1 MAEYVL
7 FVTRKDIV
15 RFTAMN
21 GNVDVDRYLQF
32 CKIAQDR
39 QLQPL
44 LGTKLFEK
52 IQDDIQNNV
61 LVNPY
66 KALLEDKI
74 KDVVLFY
81 TMVEY
86 LPWGNVQVSNKGIF
100 KFTQENGQV
109 VDKSEVDDLV
119 ETARST
125 AEFYAQRLIDHLC
138 QFSNLYPEYNQ
149 NSQDDI
155 SPTTQ
160 NYWGG
165 WVL

>member
-7 FVTRKDIV
+7 FVTRNDIV

-32 CKIAQDR
+32 CKIGQDR
-39 QLQPL
+39 MIQPL

-66 KALLEDKI
+66 KALLEDRI
-74 KDVVLFY
+74 KQVILFY

-100 KFTQENGQV
+100 KFTQENGQI

-119 ETARST
+119 ENARST
-125 AEFYAQRLIDHLC
+125 GEFYAQRLIDHLC
-138 QFSNLYPEYNQ
+138 QNSNLYPEYNQ
-149 NSQDDI
+149 NQNDDI

>member
-7 FVTRKDIV
+7 FVTRNDIV

-32 CKIAQDR
+32 CKIGQDR
-39 QLQPL
+39 MIQPL

-66 KALLEDKI
+66 KALLEDRI
-74 KDVVLFY
+74 KQVILFY

-100 KFTQENGQV
+100 KFTQENGQI

-119 ETARST
+119 ENARST
-125 AEFYAQRLIDHLC
+125 GEFYAQRLIDHLC
-138 QFSNLYPEYNQ
+138 QNSNLYPEYNQ
-149 NSQDDI
+149 NTNDDI

>member
-1 MAEYVL
+1 MAKYVL

-21 GNVDVDRYLQF
+21 GNVDVDRYQQF
-32 CKIAQDR
+32 CKLAQDR
-39 QLQPL
+39 MIQPL

-52 IQDDIQNNV
+52 IQDDIENGV
-61 LVNPY
+61 LATPY
-66 KALLEDKI
+66 KELLDDKI
-74 KDVVLFY
+74 KEVILFY

-86 LPWGNVQVSNKGIF
+86 LPWGNVQISNKGIF
-100 KFTQENGQV
+100 KFTQENGQT
-109 VDKSEVDDLV
+109 VDKSEVDKLI
-119 ETARST
+119 ENARS
-125 AEFYAQRLIDHLC
+125 AGEFYAQRLIDHLC

-149 NSQDDI
+149 NKNDDI
-155 SPTTQ
+155 NPTTN

>member
-7 FVTRKDIV
+7 FVTRNDIV
-15 RFTAMN
+15 RFTALN

-32 CKIAQDR
+32 CKLAQDR
-39 QLQPL
+39 MVQPL

-52 IQDDIQNNV
+52 LQNDIKNNV
-61 LVNPY
+61 LINPY

-74 KDVVLFY
+74 KNIVLHY
-81 TMVEY
+81 AMTEY
-86 LPWGNVQVSNKGIF
+86 LPWASIQVSNKGVF
-100 KFTQENGQV
+100 KFTQENGQI
-109 VDKSEVDDLV
+109 VDRTEIDLLIEKS
-119 ETARST
+119 RSYG
-125 AEFYAQRLIDHLC
+125 EFYAQRFIDFICLNNST
-138 QFSNLYPEYNQ
+138 FPEYNS
-149 NSQDDI
+149 NVNDDI

>member
-32 CKIAQDR
+32 CKISQDP

-44 LGTKLFEK
+44 LGTKLFQK
-52 IQDDIQNNV
+52 IQNEIKAGT
-61 LVNPY
+61 LATPY
-66 KALLEDKI
+66 KELLEDKI

-81 TMVEY
+81 TMTEY
-86 LPWGNVQVSNKGIF
+86 LPWGNIQVSNKGIF

-138 QFSNLYPEYNQ
+138 QNSTLYPEYKQ
-149 NSQDDI
+149 NSNDDI

>member
-7 FVTRKDIV
+7 FVTRNDIV

-39 QLQPL
+39 MVQPL

-52 IQDDIQNNV
+52 LQDDIKNNV
-61 LVNPY
+61 LINPY

-74 KDVVLFY
+74 KNIVLHY
-81 TMVEY
+81 AMTEY
-86 LPWGNVQVSNKGIF
+86 LPWASIQVSNKGLF
-100 KFTQENGQV
+100 KFTQENGQI
-109 VDKSEVDDLV
+109 VDKSEVDNLI
-119 ETARST
+119 EKSRSYG
-125 AEFYAQRLIDHLC
+125 EFYAQRFIDYIC
-138 QFSNLYPEYNQ
+138 FNNNLFPEYSS
-149 NSQDDI
+149 NSNDDI
-155 SPTTQ
+155 SPTQQ

>member
-1 MAEYVL
+1 MSEYVL

-32 CKIAQDR
+32 CKISQDR
-39 QLQPL
+39 MVQPL

-52 IQDDIQNNV
+52 IQNEIKAGT
-61 LVNPY
+61 LATPY
-66 KALLEDKI
+66 KELLEDKI
-74 KDVVLFY
+74 KPIVLHY
-81 TMVEY
+81 TMTEY
-86 LPWGNVQVSNKGIF
+86 LPWASIQVSNKGLF
-100 KFTQENGQV
+100 KFTQENGQI
-109 VDKSEVDDLV
+109 VDKSEIDNLI
-119 ETARST
+119 EKSRSYG
-125 AEFYAQRLIDHLC
+125 EFYAQRFIDYICFNQTL
-138 QFSNLYPEYNQ
+138 FPEYNQ

-155 SPTTQ
+155 PSTTQ

>member
-1 MAEYVL
+1 MSEYVL

-32 CKIAQDR
+32 CKISQDR
-39 QLQPL
+39 MLQPL

-119 ETARST
+119 EIARST
-125 AEFYAQRLIDHLC
+125 GEFYAQRLIDHLC
-138 QFSNLYPEYNQ
+138 FNRSQFPEYGT
-149 NSQDDI
+149 NSNDDI
-155 SPTTQ
+155 NPTTQ